1 MRSSLLL
8 MVFAAVCTTP
18 VAAAS
23 PGLTAGDASISQDRR
38 AGTWTLSAG
47 GTSLVLAL
55 DPSRDFHVLRL
66 ATASDQPLTVDTVSD
81 TTVTVNGTPIVFG
94 SRAAGFVY
102 QDVTTRTIADAT
114 ALQLDAVFDLPA
126 AGLRITR
133 HYGIASGSPTF
144 ETWNTYE
151 TSRPSVA
158 LSNLTPFRALV
169 APGTL
174 HWLTGLQ
181 GENADAAA
189 GGAFTLQEKRLAA
202 GERFFLGADGRSSE
216 SAVPMLAIDGPADEF
231 YVALMWSGAW
241 KLEVGRETTG
251 LSVDLGLGPM
261 TTTVVNGQPLDG
273 PHVLFGAVRGGF
285 VNASAAL
292 RSYVLPGIRDG
303 RPLVPLVTYNTW
315 YAHGARIDET
325 SVRGEMLRAAALG
338 VELFVVDAGWY
349 AGAGS
354 TGAFDFDTGLGTWE
368 ADPGRFPS
376 GLKPLADYSHSLG
389 MKFGIWVEPE
399 RVELAQIENVGIEE
413 PWLAQR
419 EGTYGSARTAQIC
432 FASEEAR
439 FVLAQLVRFIE
450 RIEPDYVKWDNNFW
464 INCDRPGHD
473 HGSTDG
479 NFGHVRGLYEVLATL
494 RARFPNLLIENVSG
508 GGNRLDLG
516 MLQFSDVAWMSDRTA
531 PSLHVRHNLQGL
543 SAVFPPA
550 YLLSFVIDHPD
561 EPLRHAADLSLYF
574 RSRMQ
579 GAFGLSFRNEAF
591 SDTDLKAMAAEIEI
605 YKGIRGTLSLAS
617 ASLLSLQ
624 ATRVDGPPWDLLQ
637 ETVTGAEQLLL
648 NVVRSDIGLDRVIV
662 KPIGLQP
669 TTTYD
674 VRSVDAG
681 PLGSAS
687 GADLMQN
694 GIEVMNASV
703 SAAHVLIVTARP

>member
-1 MRSSLLL
+1 
-8 MVFAAVCTTP
+8 
-18 VAAAS
+18 
-23 PGLTAGDASISQDRR
+23 
-38 AGTWTLSAG
+38 
-47 GTSLVLAL
+47 
-55 DPSRDFHVLRL
+55 
-66 ATASDQPLTVDTVSD
+66 
-81 TTVTVNGTPIVFG
+81 
-94 SRAAGFVY
+94 
-102 QDVTTRTIADAT
+102 
-114 ALQLDAVFDLPA
+114 
-126 AGLRITR
+126 
-133 HYGIASGSPTF
+133 
-144 ETWNTYE
+144 
-151 TSRPSVA
+151 
-158 LSNLTPFRALV
+158 
-169 APGTL
+169 
-174 HWLTGLQ
+174 
-181 GENADAAA
+181 
-189 GGAFTLQEKRLAA
+189 
-202 GERFFLGADGRSSE
+202 
-216 SAVPMLAIDGPADEF
+216 
-231 YVALMWSGAW
+231 
-241 KLEVGRETTG
+241 
-251 LSVDLGLGPM
+251 
-261 TTTVVNGQPLDG
+261 
-273 PHVLFGAVRGGF
+273 
-285 VNASAAL
+285 
-292 RSYVLPGIRDG
+292 
-303 RPLVPLVTYNTW
+303 
-315 YAHGARIDET
+315 
-325 SVRGEMLRAAALG
+325 
-338 VELFVVDAGWY
+338 
-349 AGAGS
+349 
-354 TGAFDFDTGLGTWE
+354 
-368 ADPGRFPS
+368 
-376 GLKPLADYSHSLG
+376 

-399 RVELAQIENVGIEE
+399 RVELAQLENAGIEE
-413 PWLAQR
+413 QWLAQR
-419 EGTYGSARTAQIC
+419 ESTYGSARTAQIC
-432 FASEEAR
+432 FASVEAR
-439 FVLAQLVRFIE
+439 RFVFAQLVRFIE

-473 HGSTDG
+473 HGPTDG

-494 RARFPNLLIENVSG
+494 RGRFPNLLIENVSG

-617 ASLLSLQ
+617 ASLLSSQ

-637 ETVTGAEQLLL
+637 ETVMGAEQLLL

-669 TTTYD
+669 TTIYD

-694 GIEVMNASV
+694 GIEVMNASL